1 MKLSHFLCFLVL
13 FSSCKQADRSLTKIT
28 AKNIAIDSTII
39 PSKEI
44 EDIITPYRAKL
55 KGDMQEALTYTSINL
70 TKKSTNQQSSLGNLL
85 ADMCYEIANPVFIEK
100 TSTSIDFSMFNYG
113 GIRATIPTGKV
124 TKEHAFKLMPF
135 ENEFVVVNLKGDKII
150 ALINYFI
157 QNKTAHPLSKNIEL
171 SIDGNDYIL
180 KINGKIF
187 DKSKT
192 YSVLTTDYLQGG
204 GDKMNFFKDPAKL
217 TKLDYKMRDAI
228 INYFKKVDTLKTTID
243 NRVNIK

>member
-1 MKLSHFLCFLVL
+1 
-13 FSSCKQADRSLTKIT
+13 
-28 AKNIAIDSTII
+28 
-39 PSKEI
+39 
-44 EDIITPYRAKL
+44 
-55 KGDMQEALTYTSINL
+55 
-70 TKKSTNQQSSLGNLL
+70 
-85 ADMCYEIANPVFIEK
+85 
-100 TSTSIDFSMFNYG
+100 
-113 GIRATIPTGKV
+113 
-124 TKEHAFKLMPF
+124 MPF
-135 ENEFVVVNLKGDKII
+135 ENEFVVVNLKSDKII

-187 DKSKT
+187 DKNKT

-204 GDKMNFFKDPAKL
+204 GDKMNFFKDPVKL

-228 INYFKKVDTLKTTID
+228 IHYFKKVDTLRTTID